1 MMHLISNEER
11 KGKTCHYCGTWLSV
25 KYKIPVN
32 ELDSVSY
39 RITKGEVYVCNR
51 CAALHYKGEHK

>member
-1 MMHLISNEER
+1 MMYLISNEER

-39 RITKGEVYVCNR
+39 GITKGDIYVCNR
-51 CAALHYKGEHK
+51 CTALHYKGEHK